1 MDVLFNAKDTHM
13 ITGAADGKLYIYDIM
28 KKDPIKSISAHE
40 KVLSALDLHE
50 SGGMISG
57 SHDGTIAYWKIWL

>member
-1 MDVLFNAKDTHM
+1 M

-28 KKDPIKSISAHE
+28 KQRPIKSIAAHE

-57 SHDGTIAYWKIWL
+57 SHDGTIAYWKI